1 MVIYALHC
9 NIYQCFIRVVQ
20 DFLLI
25 LLIKNKNNGKA
36 TTDFKNE
43 MLNRCS
49 ETFAKIITPIMQ
61 TSWRTECIAKV
72 WNEGLITSFWKGKG
86 DRENLTNQLIIEEY
100 WNIGNIGNILE
111 EIIDNR
117 MEMLMKFTDG
127 QGGGKNVNQ
136 HAIIYSSLDPSLT
149 LPLKESN
156 LCTSPSSMST
166 KPTIKQT

>member
-43 MLNRCS
+43 MLKGCS

-72 WNEGLITSFWKGKG
+72 WNEGLISSLWKGKG
-86 DRENLTNQLIIEEY
+86 NRENLNNHRGITVSST
-100 WNIGNIGNILE
+100 IGNILE

-117 MEMLMKFTDG
+117 MEVLMKFTDG
-127 QGGGKNVNQ
+127 QGGGK
-136 HAIIYSSLDPSLT
+136 
-149 LPLKESN
+149 KR
-156 LCTSPSSMST
+156 
-166 KPTIKQT
+166 